1 MKKRICHI
9 TTVHSA
15 NDTRIYIKECQSL
28 SQAGYEV
35 FLVAPKTSMA
45 SLNDS
50 VRIEFLPKEEKR
62 FFRLIRGQW
71 RAFKKAL
78 KIKASLYHFHDPE
91 LILMGVALKLFGKKV
106 VYDVHEDLPRQILTK
121 HWLPCWSRKVIA
133 FIAES
138 VEWMGTRFFDGIVTV
153 TPLIQ
158 KRFPS
163 HKTILVQNFPILGEL
178 AQSGSI
184 NYSDRSLSFAYIG
197 GVTAIRGIR
206 EMVKALEYIE
216 IPQVKLTLGGN
227 FSPESLLREVKSYGG
242 WKKVQYEGFVNR
254 NKAAEILGHV
264 RGGLVVLHPTLNYID
279 AFPVKLFEYMS
290 AGIPVIASNFPLWR
304 QIVEGAECGLLVNPL
319 CPKEIAEA
327 MKWILEH
334 PEEAEKMG
342 QNGLKAV
349 QNTYNWEIENEKLLA
364 LYGKL
369 LEKGA

>member
-35 FLVAPKTSMA
+35 FLVAPETSMA
-45 SLNDS
+45 SLNGP
-50 VRIEFLPKEEKR
+50 VRIEFIPKEHNR
-62 FFRLIRGQW
+62 LLRLIRGQW
-71 RAFKKAL
+71 HAFRKAL
-78 KIKASLYHFHDPE
+78 KTKALIYHFHDPE
-91 LILMGVALKLFGKKV
+91 LIFMGLILKFMGKKV
-106 VYDVHEDLPRQILTK
+106 IYDVHEDLPRQILTK

-133 FIAES
+133 FISES
-138 VEWMGTRFFDGIVTV
+138 AEWMGTRFFDGIVTV

-178 AQSGSI
+178 AQSGSK
-184 NYSDRSLSFAYIG
+184 NYSDRPLSFAYIG

-319 CPKEIAEA
+319 CPEEIAEA